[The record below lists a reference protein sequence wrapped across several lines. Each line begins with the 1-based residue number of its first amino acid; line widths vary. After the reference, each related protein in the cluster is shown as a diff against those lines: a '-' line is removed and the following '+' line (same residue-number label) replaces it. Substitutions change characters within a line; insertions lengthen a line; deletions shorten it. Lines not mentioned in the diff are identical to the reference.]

1 MNDNCRTFDVDPLTR
16 EVVFPPDAGTI
27 AVASD
32 EAVRA
37 IRIKVARAYHGV
49 DLSEFEFRVN
59 YVNAAGE
66 TGVQIV
72 GVQEDSFGEL
82 TVEWVPRRHV
92 TQAPGTVRFVL
103 CAVRHGEDGL
113 TVAQEFNTRIA
124 SFDVEEGLEVEGDAE
139 LEERLDWIWK
149 VVADCEAATGAAGE
163 AIAGIDARVDEACGE
178 IETKLDEAC
187 ARAEEEMRAS
197 EEDRALAEL
206 ERAEAE
212 AQRAAQ
218 FAIMEQKTR
227 DWLRYICQTGEYD
240 PDTGRPTIQEPKAN
254 VFYFVPTPTPTD
266 ESIYQEWMW
275 VPEDERWE
283 SFGAAKLTVTP
294 ATPDQLA
301 AVLDGTDSGEG
312 GGEIVNLTGWR
323 SVVPRLKA
331 MFAGIVHKHSG
342 ADIEDGTI
350 TKAKLDKDL
359 GDSLSRITT
368 SNGATGLS
376 LIQTTD
382 RSGFG
387 VLFSGDDD
395 ASVLMWIGGRSIEVE
410 TNAPGG
416 QTKAIFRAE

>member
-1 MNDNCRTFDVDPLTR
+1 MEDNCRPFLVDPASRVIGT
-16 EVVFPPDAGTI
+16 PSDAGTI

-32 EAVRA
+32 EMVRPL
-37 IRIKVARAYHGV
+37 RIALPRWYHGA
-49 DLSEFEFRVN
+49 DLGEFALRVN
-59 YVNAAGE
+59 YRNADDEEGMYLATE
-66 TGVQIV
+66 KVV
-72 GVQEDSFGEL
+72 GDDSVTF
-82 TVEWVPRRHV
+82 EWFLSRHV
-92 TQAPGTVRFVL
+92 TQTAGPVRFSV
-103 CAVRHGEDGL
+103 CAVRHAEDGL
-113 TVAQEFNTRIA
+113 TVAQEFNSRVAEFEVI
-124 SFDVEEGLEVEGDAE
+124 EGLEVDEDAE
-139 LEERLDWIWK
+139 LEARLDWVWK

-163 AIAGIDARVDEACGE
+163 AIAGIDAKVGEACEE
-178 IETKLDEAC
+178 IEAKLDEAC

-227 DWLRYICQTGEYD
+227 DWLRYICQQGEYD
-240 PDTGRPTIQEPKAN
+240 PDTGRPTIAEPKAN

-301 AVLDGTDSGEG
+301 AVLDGTDDGTG

-350 TKAKLDKDL
+350 TKAKLEKSF
-359 GDSLSRITT
+359 GDSLS
-368 SNGATGLS
+368 
-376 LIQTTD
+376 Q
-382 RSGFG
+382 
-387 VLFSGDDD
+387 FSTEENV
-395 ASVLMWIGGRSIEVE
+395 ASVSVWDDTSGYIAIMISRSDGTWRRANLLKDGRVQWSE
-410 TNAPGG
+410 GS
-416 QTKAIFRAE
+416 R